1 MADDKYANAKW
12 RFLLRNENQRIWHS
26 KLSGSTPAAAYT
38 ASGKIFAAGG
48 YQTGVGKRHLVLGKT
63 GYSHRTKPDLQD
75 KRSDIQSCKDIN
87 RELIEEYLIHK
98 ATNGS
103 SGKSNGDDILKLRN
117 VLESIGKLFG
127 YANLEGLFINTNI
140 T

>member
-75 KRSDIQSCKDIN
+75 KHTEFHQDHAGAN
-87 RELIEEYLIHK
+87 P
-98 ATNGS
+98 AGS
-103 SGKSNGDDILKLRN
+103 QTGGLSAPEIRKTRKSAAGNQFLTAVFQVSAG
-117 VLESIGKLFG
+117 
-127 YANLEGLFINTNI
+127 
-140 T
+140 

>member
-1 MADDKYANAKW
+1 LEKLDIPIEQNPIYRTNTLNFTKITQEQIRQEVKQAVYLHLKYEK
-12 RFLLRNENQRIWHS
+12 LRTVQREISSLRQFS
-26 KLSGSTPAAAYT
+26 KY
-38 ASGKIFAAGG
+38 
-48 YQTGVGKRHLVLGKT
+48 
-63 GYSHRTKPDLQD
+63 LQD